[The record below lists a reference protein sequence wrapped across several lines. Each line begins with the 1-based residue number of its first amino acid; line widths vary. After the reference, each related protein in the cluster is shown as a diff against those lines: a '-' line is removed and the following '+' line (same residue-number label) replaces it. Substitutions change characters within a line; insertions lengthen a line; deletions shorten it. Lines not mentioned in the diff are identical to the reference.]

1 MFGRRTDRELAATK
15 YAGRESATQRR
26 DRKTAE
32 REEQAAAKR
41 RADHRRSIPKIAA
54 ESERWENADRARFAA
69 GIFRR
74 R

>member
-1 MFGRRTDRELAATK
+1 MFGRRTDAELAATK
-15 YAGRESATQRR
+15 YQGRESATARR
-26 DRKTAE
+26 DRKAAH

-54 ESERWENADRARFAA
+54 ASERWEDEDRALHRA
-69 GIFRR
+69 GFFRR